1 MSKNNNRV
9 HYITALDVG
18 TTKVACLIA
27 KKDEHGQLTIAG
39 VGHQL
44 AKGIKSGVITD
55 VSEVETSI
63 VAAVHTAEQMAG
75 VDAVEEVIV
84 NVNGTSLKSRQ
95 VTVELDVLAEG
106 VTDNDIADLIH
117 EGCGSLQSE
126 EATIIHCFPTNYV
139 LDGARGLRDPRGMV
153 GSKLGAELQ
162 IVTAK
167 PSYLR
172 NLSQCIARSHLN
184 ISEYVMSSHAAALSV
199 LEPDEMNLGV
209 VVIDMGGGVTSFS
222 VYFGG
227 RNVYSDAIP
236 VGGNHVT
243 SDIAQG
249 LSTSLQHAERLKTL
263 HGSAV
268 NGAKDMEVMIDVPQL
283 GEREDE
289 NEPTTMPRSMLIGVI
304 RPRMEEI
311 FELIRGK
318 LEASGMDKVGRRCV
332 LTGGAS
338 QMMGVTELAT
348 RMLSKQVR
356 KGKPM
361 PLNGLAD
368 AVSGPAFASVI
379 GMLHYVNHRPWEEEI
394 LSAEQSKRRFVPEKI
409 MNWIRENF

>member
-1 MSKNNNRV
+1 MSKTNNRV
-9 HYITALDVG
+9 QIITALDVG

-27 KKDEHGQLTIAG
+27 KKDEHGNITIAG

-44 AKGIKSGVITD
+44 ARGIKSGVITD

-95 VTVELDVLAEG
+95 VSVELDVLAEG
-106 VTDNDIADLIH
+106 VTDNDIADIIH

-126 EATIIHCFPTNYV
+126 DSTIIHCFPTNYM
-139 LDGARGLRDPRGMV
+139 LDGVKGLRDPRGMV
-153 GSKLGAELQ
+153 GNKLGAELQ
-162 IVTAK
+162 IVTAR

-184 ISEYVMSSHAAALSV
+184 ISEYVMSSHAAALAV

-209 VVIDMGGGVTSFS
+209 VLVDMGGGVTSFS

-227 RNVYSDAIP
+227 RNIYSDAIP

-368 AVSGPAFASVI
+368 AVSGPAFAGVI

-409 MNWIRENF
+409 MNWIRQNF

>member
-1 MSKNNNRV
+1 MSKHNNRTQI
-9 HYITALDVG
+9 ITALDIG
-18 TTKVACLIA
+18 TTKVACIIA
-27 KKDEHGQLTIAG
+27 KKDEHGQLTVAG

-84 NVNGTSLKSRQ
+84 SVNGSSLKSRQ
-95 VTVELDVLAEG
+95 VSVELDVLAEG

-117 EGCGSLQSE
+117 EGCGSLQSD

-139 LDGARGLRDPRGMV
+139 LDGVKGLRDPRGMI
-153 GSKLGAELQ
+153 GKKLGAELQ
-162 IVTAK
+162 IITAK

-184 ISEYVMSSHAAALSV
+184 ISEYVMSSHASALAV

-209 VVIDMGGGVTSFS
+209 VLIDMGGGVTSFS

-227 RNVYSDAIP
+227 RNIYSDAIP

-249 LSTSLQHAERLKTL
+249 LSTSLHHAERLKTL

-268 NGAKDMEVMIDVPQL
+268 NSAKDTEVMIDVPQL

-318 LEASGMDKVGRRCV
+318 LEASGMDKIGRRCV
-332 LTGGAS
+332 ITGGAS
-338 QMMGVTELAT
+338 QMLGVTDLAT

-368 AVSGPAFASVI
+368 AVSGPAFSSVI

-394 LSAEQSKRRFVPEKI
+394 LSAEQSKRRFIPEKI
-409 MNWIRENF
+409 VNWFRENF

>member
-1 MSKNNNRV
+1 MSKATNKTQI
-9 HYITALDVG
+9 ITALDVG

-27 KKDEHGQLTIAG
+27 KKDEHGQITIVG

-44 AKGIKSGVITD
+44 ARGIKSGVITD

-95 VTVELDVLAEG
+95 VSVELDVLAEG

-126 EATIIHCFPTNYV
+126 ESTIIHCFPTNYM
-139 LDGARGLRDPRGMV
+139 LDGVKGLRDPRGMV
-153 GSKLGAELQ
+153 GNKLGAELQ

-184 ISEYVMSSHAAALSV
+184 ISEYVMSSHAAALAV

-209 VVIDMGGGVTSFS
+209 VLIDMGGGVTSFS

-227 RNVYSDAIP
+227 RNIYSDAIP

-368 AVSGPAFASVI
+368 AVSGPAFAGVI
-379 GMLHYVNHRPWEEEI
+379 GMLHYVNQRPWEEEI